1 MKVWMLFSKTPPSL
15 SACLVTQNNCSE
27 PHERCL
33 RIIHNDKQSSFK
45 ELLINDSFVSIP
57 ERSVQILA
65 TEMYKVSNNFSPSN
79 MNKIF
84 EVWNEHPYNIRQ
96 TSSFPDSSKTNTSW
110 NWNSL
115 RIRVKHLRYFSKNL
129 QKHRWFT
136 KIQKGY

>member
-57 ERSVQILA
+57 ERNVQILA

-84 EVWNEHPYNIRQ
+84 EV
-96 TSSFPDSSKTNTSW
+96 
-110 NWNSL
+110 
-115 RIRVKHLRYFSKNL
+115 
-129 QKHRWFT
+129 
-136 KIQKGY
+136 